1 MSICVLLD
9 YIEIN
14 VNFDDPSYNIK
25 ESDGVVEISLSLDKP
40 SPCCLHVLVE
50 FVNGTA
56 IGELYVLYICM
67 YMYVINT
74 VKSINMHKR
83 SF

>member
-9 YIEIN
+9 YIEIK

-25 ESDGVVEISLSLDKP
+25 ENDGVVEISLSLDKP

-56 IGELYVLYICM
+56 VGELCVLYICM

-74 VKSINMHKR
+74 VPL
-83 SF
+83 FT